1 MRLALARI
9 GLKYWTMDLSDRLN
23 RDCQCVRVDR
33 QKLAAALPEDGSI
46 PPAMFADFPVFLAA
60 TEIAAMVDTVR
71 AVRRVA
77 GLEAFQTEALAH
89 APDIARN
96 AHGPWGTLY
105 GFDFHLTPEGPQLI
119 EINTN
124 AGGALLSVA
133 LASTHDPCCDQ
144 VAAATS
150 TEGGVT
156 NVRDVPRELVAS
168 FVREYARQRGE
179 SAPLSR
185 VAIADRDPQSQFL
198 YAEFLLFQR
207 LFRDHGIDAVIADVT
222 DLTHRDGGLWVGDL
236 RIDLVYNRLTDF
248 YLEDAASHALR
259 TAYQSGDVVVT
270 PGPRAHAL
278 MANKR
283 HLVTLGDRGALSG
296 LGVDDETVSTLL
308 RHIPPAELV
317 TAGNRGRLWADRK
330 RYFFKPLRGYGS
342 KAAYRGDKLTQK
354 TWESMAATD
363 YIAQTLVKP
372 SERVVLVDGRL
383 TPLKLDVRA
392 YVDDQ
397 HVLLFASR
405 LYQGQTTNFRTQGGG
420 FAAVVRM

>member
-1 MRLALARI
+1 MENSA
-9 GLKYWTMDLSDRLN
+9 RLN

-33 QKLAAALPEDGSI
+33 EKRAAALPVEGSI
-46 PPAMFADFPVFLAA
+46 PSAMFADFPVFLAA

-77 GLEAFQTEALAH
+77 GLQAFQTQALAL
-89 APDIARN
+89 APDIARGE
-96 AHGPWGTLY
+96 HGPVGTLY

-119 EINTN
+119 EVNTN

-133 LASTHDPCCDQ
+133 LASTQGPCCDQ

-156 NVRDVPRELVAS
+156 DVRDVPRELVAS

-179 SAPLSR
+179 SATLSR
-185 VAIADRDPQSQFL
+185 VAIVDRDPKAQFL
-198 YAEFLLFQR
+198 YAEFVLFQR
-207 LFRDHGIDAVIADVT
+207 LFREHGIDAVIVDAA
-222 DLTHRDGGLWVGDL
+222 DLTHRDGGLWVDEL

-248 YLEDAASHALR
+248 YFADDTSHALR

-283 HLVTLGDRGALSG
+283 HLVTLGDRDALVG
-296 LGVDDETVSTLL
+296 LGVDEETTSTLV
-308 RHIPPAELV
+308 RHVPRAELV
-317 TAGNRGRLWADRK
+317 TEGSRERLWADRK

-363 YIAQTLVKP
+363 YIAQELVKP

-392 YVDDQ
+392 YADDQ
-397 HVLLFASR
+397 HVLLFTSR